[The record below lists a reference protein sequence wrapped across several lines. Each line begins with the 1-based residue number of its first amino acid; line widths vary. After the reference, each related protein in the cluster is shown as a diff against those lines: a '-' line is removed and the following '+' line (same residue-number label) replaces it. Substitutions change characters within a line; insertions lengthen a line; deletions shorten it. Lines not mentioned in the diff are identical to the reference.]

1 MQKLEKNANP
11 KAQLIFGGSLTAEKL
26 QLLVL
31 FDFDYAD
38 EKLVKL
44 FTEELKQNPQISIS
58 ALQRK
63 YSLGFNRAAHNLEL
77 IDGLRILWKKSDNGT
92 VVAVLPFPN
101 VAKALQWNESH
112 QKIGE
117 FLAEKVK

>member
-38 EKLVKL
+38 EKLV
-44 FTEELKQNPQISIS
+44 SS
-58 ALQRK
+58 
-63 YSLGFNRAAHNLEL
+63 
-77 IDGLRILWKKSDNGT
+77 
-92 VVAVLPFPN
+92 
-101 VAKALQWNESH
+101 
-112 QKIGE
+112 
-117 FLAEKVK
+117 

>member
-1 MQKLEKNANP
+1 ML
-11 KAQLIFGGSLTAEKL
+11 FG
-26 QLLVL
+26 
-31 FDFDYAD
+31 FDYAD

-63 YSLGFNRAAHNLEL
+63 YSLGFNRAVHNLEL

-92 VVAVLPFPN
+92 VVAVLPFY
-101 VAKALQWNESH
+101 L
-112 QKIGE
+112 
-117 FLAEKVK
+117 FLMLLRHYNGMNLIKKLVSS

>member
-1 MQKLEKNANP
+1 M
-11 KAQLIFGGSLTAEKL
+11 

-31 FDFDYAD
+31 FGFDYTD
-38 EKLVKL
+38 ERLVQL
-44 FTEELKQNPQISIS
+44 FIEELKQNPQISIS
-58 ALQRK
+58 SLQRK
-63 YSLGFNRAAHNLEL
+63 YSLGFNRAARSLEL

-101 VAKALQWNESH
+101 VAKALQRNESH